1 MVDTQPIDFAA
12 AWADA
17 VTFAAFLRDS
27 VEHKG
32 LWEGIY
38 RLTRVPDWA
47 PDTVVGGDQR
57 RFLVLAEDWCGDAS
71 NTIPVLAKWVAQTP
85 GLELRIIRRDE
96 HPAVM
101 DRYLTDGARAIPLVI
116 VLDSTNR
123 ELGHWGPRPAELQEW
138 VVANRGLIPKPE
150 LYPQVRRWYA
160 RDKGMSTLCEI
171 ATVAGLAT
179 VADVCS

>member
-1 MVDTQPIDFAA
+1 MVDTQRIDFSAL
-12 AWADA
+12 WADA
-17 VTFAAFLRDS
+17 VTFDAFLRSS

-38 RLTRVPDWA
+38 RLTRVPAWA
-47 PDTVVGGDQR
+47 PDNVVGGDQR

-85 GLELRIIRRDE
+85 GLELRIISRDE

-101 DRYLTDGARAIPLVI
+101 DRYLTDDARAIPIVI
-116 VLDSTNR
+116 VLDRTNR

-138 VVANRGLIPKPE
+138 VLANRNLIPKPE
-150 LYPQVRRWYA
+150 LYPQARRWYA
-160 RDKGMSTLCEI
+160 RDRGISTLREI

-179 VADVCS
+179 VAHAFS